1 MQHLRQNQNT
11 IAGARQSVHPDKH
24 ATVSSPR
31 RHIALKKKEGCAW
44 VRVCMCVCACVCVK
58 GAGEEKKIVSWRK
71 GGRKFT
77 SGSSTVG
84 HLEEQREEHKA
95 GMKALLMKTLMR
107 VTMTATLSSLLILY
121 IYIFFLIVKREENV
135 KYSLIRYSQNL
146 PLPKASKSLPV
157 SVSIHHA
164 TLG

>member
-1 MQHLRQNQNT
+1 MQHLMQNQNR

-31 RHIALKKKEGCAW
+31 RHMAFKKKRG
-44 VRVCMCVCACVCVK
+44 VCVCVGVCARVRAHK
-58 GAGEEKKIVSWRK
+58 RSWGREENSLFEKR
-71 GGRKFT
+71 RKFT

-84 HLEEQREEHKA
+84 HLKERREEHKA
-95 GMKALLMKTLMR
+95 GTKALLMRTLMR
-107 VTMTATLSSLLILY
+107 LTITTIVSRLLILCIY
-121 IYIFFLIVKREENV
+121 IYTLFLIVKREENV
-135 KYSLIRYSQNL
+135 KNSLIRHSQNL

>member
-1 MQHLRQNQNT
+1 MQHLMQNQNR

-31 RHIALKKKEGCAW
+31 RHMAFKKKRG
-44 VRVCMCVCACVCVK
+44 VCVCVCVRAHK
-58 GAGEEKKIVSWRK
+58 RSWGREENSLLEKR
-71 GGRKFT
+71 RKFT

-84 HLEEQREEHKA
+84 HLKERREEHKA
-95 GMKALLMKTLMR
+95 GTKALLMRTLMR
-107 VTMTATLSSLLILY
+107 LTITAIVSRLLIIY
-121 IYIFFLIVKREENV
+121 IYIYTLFLIVKREENV
-135 KYSLIRYSQNL
+135 KNSLIRHSQNL